1 MAKKIVGIFKCRN
14 CGAILKDKVKNMYP
28 SSTEWMLKD
37 IFKGN
42 EEYLVIGGS
51 SVMGEGLGMIPNS
64 TSQFVALT
72 SRKRMMLGLCGI
84 MGCGAE
90 QQRILRRRQMQTN
103 EGMYYLLHKVEDLK
117 TLLSRGILML
127 SRCFRMNTRFGNHC
141 LKLRRNLQHEHWQTV

>member
-51 SVMGEGLGMIPNS
+51 SVMGEGLGMIHRCEPEKLCVCD
-64 TSQFVALT
+64 FVGWEV
-72 SRKRMMLGLCGI
+72 K
-84 MGCGAE
+84 
-90 QQRILRRRQMQTN
+90 
-103 EGMYYLLHKVEDLK
+103 ED
-117 TLLSRGILML
+117 
-127 SRCFRMNTRFGNHC
+127 
-141 LKLRRNLQHEHWQTV
+141 V